1 METNDGLNAE
11 FSRALDELAALR
23 QFSGDPKNFWPD
35 FLSAAA
41 KLISADIA
49 VLLVGHPDQAPRW
62 TRIGEWTSS
71 PGPSHTR
78 TEFTSQLEPI
88 AGRCLGGNFVEPTDS
103 KTGCFTLAVRL
114 KLARAGEE
122 LIFAAQLKDFTEE
135 AARESLV
142 RLRLAADVPAAYQLN
157 LAARQAQRDVE
168 KFAAVLDLNVPVNQ
182 ATQFLPA
189 ALAFCNG
196 IATRFRCDR
205 ASLGWLEGGYI
216 RLRAMSRTEQFD
228 RQMAAAQILEAA
240 MEECVDQD
248 EEILWPPP
256 QGVTTVARDHE
267 TFARDQKA
275 GYLCSVPLRLDGRV
289 VAVLTCERQES
300 VFTVVE
306 LQQLRLCC
314 DQVVRRLSDLRHHD
328 RWFGAR
334 WQAQVR
340 EYCAR
345 WVGSE
350 HTWSKVTGILVALA
364 LAALFL
370 IRVTYRV
377 EGNFILR
384 SDEAAYLTSPFDGYL
399 EQVWV
404 RPGDQVTN
412 GEPLLTLNCSELL
425 LGQASALADV
435 ARYQRQSEKDRA
447 ANSIADMRID
457 DAQANQAQTQLE
469 LVRYRLAH
477 AIVRAGFNGVVVEG
491 DLRERIGSPVKQGD
505 ALFKVARINTLYA
518 EADISEND
526 VQHILGKT
534 RGEIAF
540 VTEPKLKYP
549 VTIQTIEPAAI
560 TKKDGNIFLVRLQPV
575 NGAAPWWRPG
585 MTGLCK
591 LSTEKR
597 TLFWILTHRTVDF
610 LRMKLWW

>member
-1 METNDGLNAE
+1 MEPNDGVNAE
-11 FSRALDELAALR
+11 SHRALEELAALR
-23 QFSGDPKNFWPD
+23 QFAGEPKNFWPN
-35 FLSAAA
+35 FLGAAA
-41 KLISADIA
+41 QLISADIA
-49 VLLVGHPDQAPRW
+49 VLLVGHPGKAPRW
-62 TRIGEWTSS
+62 NKIGEWSAS

-78 TEFTSQLEPI
+78 TEFTSQLEAI
-88 AGRCLGGNFVEPTDS
+88 AGRGLGGNFVGLSDP
-103 KTGCFTLAVRL
+103 KAGCYTLAVRL
-114 KLARAGEE
+114 KLARAEEE
-122 LIFAAQLKDFTEE
+122 LIFAAQLKDFTEA

-142 RLRLAADVPAAYQLN
+142 RLSLAADVPAAYQLN
-157 LAARQAQRDVE
+157 LAARQAQHDVE

-228 RQMAAAQILEAA
+228 RQMAAAQVLEAA

-256 QGVTTVARDHE
+256 EGVTTVARDHE
-267 TFARDQKA
+267 TFAKDQKA
-275 GYLCSVPLRLDGRV
+275 GNLCSVPLRLDGRV

-300 VFTVVE
+300 GFTAAE
-306 LQQLRLCC
+306 LQQLRLGC
-314 DQVVRRLSDLRHHD
+314 DQVVRRLGELRHYD

-334 WQAQVR
+334 WLAQSR
-340 EYCAR
+340 EQCAQ
-345 WVGSE
+345 WLGPE
-350 HTWSKVTGILVALA
+350 HTWSKVTGILVAAA
-364 LAALFL
+364 LAVLFL
-370 IRVTYRV
+370 VRVTYRV

-384 SDEAAYLTSPFDGYL
+384 SDEAAYLTAPFDGYL

-404 RPGDQVTN
+404 RPGDAVTN
-412 GEPLLTLNCSELL
+412 GQPLLALNHSELL
-425 LGQASALADV
+425 LSQASALADL

-457 DAQANQAQTQLE
+457 DAQASQAQAQLE
-469 LVRYRLAH
+469 LVRYRLGH
-477 AIVRAGFNGVVVEG
+477 ATVCAGFNGVVVEG

-505 ALFKVARINTLYA
+505 MLFKVARVDTLYV
-518 EADISEND
+518 EADISESD

-534 RGEIAF
+534 KGEIAF
-540 VTEPKLKYP
+540 VTQPRLKYP
-549 VTIQTIEPAAI
+549 VTIQIIEPAAV

-575 NGAAPWWRPG
+575 GGAAPWWRPG

-591 LSTEKR
+591 LSTEKC

-610 LRMKLWW
+610 LRLKLWV